1 MSLHSKYAEVG
12 SHMRS
17 ERVKRIMKN
26 LVRNQEM
33 QVANTVLRGDIRG
46 NDIQSLHEDTIS
58 AYINALK
65 R

>member
-1 MSLHSKYAEVG
+1 
-12 SHMRS
+12 MRS